1 VYNKGKFTLP
11 FIFITMSEK
20 LMSKTKTQEI
30 VRAQIE
36 PKNNIPEPPEFR
48 VIYINDETT
57 TQEFVVETLKVIF
70 HYDEGGAMALCLRV
84 HEEGSAVVAVLP
96 YELAEQKGIEVTMLA
111 RNNGFPLQVKIE
123 QDS

>member
-1 VYNKGKFTLP
+1 
-11 FIFITMSEK
+11 MA
-20 LMSKTKTQEI
+20 KTKTEAV
-30 VRAQIE
+30 VRPRIE
-36 PKNNIPEPPEFR
+36 PKNNIPEPPSYR

-57 TQEFVVETLKVIF
+57 SMEFVIETLKVIF
-70 HYDEGGAMALCLRV
+70 HYDQGGAESITLKI

-123 QDS
+123 EDK

>member
-1 VYNKGKFTLP
+1 
-11 FIFITMSEK
+11 MSET
-20 LMSKTKTQEI
+20 LMPKTKTETV
-30 VRAQIE
+30 VRTRIE
-36 PKNNIPEPPEFR
+36 PKLNIPEPPQYR

-70 HYDEGGAMALCLRV
+70 NYDQGAAEALTMRV

-96 YELAEQKGIEVTMLA
+96 YEMAEQKGIEVTMLA

>member
-1 VYNKGKFTLP
+1 MG
-11 FIFITMSEK
+11 
-20 LMSKTKTQEI
+20 TKAVTR
-30 VRAQIE
+30 VK
-36 PKNNIPEPPEFR
+36 PTPNLNLTEPPMYR

-70 HYDEGGAMALCLRV
+70 NYDEGAAESLTMRV

-96 YELAEQKGIEVTMLA
+96 YELAEQKGIEVTLLA

-123 QDS
+123 EDK

>member
-1 VYNKGKFTLP
+1 
-11 FIFITMSEK
+11 MSET
-20 LMSKTKTQEI
+20 MSKTRTQIE
-30 VRAQIE
+30 VRPRIE
-36 PKNNIPEPPEFR
+36 PKNNIPEPPQYR

-70 HYDEGGAMALCLRV
+70 NYDEGAAHALTMKV

-96 YELAEQKGIEVTMLA
+96 YEMAEQKGIEVTLLA